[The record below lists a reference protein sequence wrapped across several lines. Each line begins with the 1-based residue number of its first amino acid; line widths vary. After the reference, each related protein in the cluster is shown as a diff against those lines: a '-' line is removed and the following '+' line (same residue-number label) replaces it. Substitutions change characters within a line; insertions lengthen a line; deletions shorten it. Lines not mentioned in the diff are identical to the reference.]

1 MAVDRAKTTEATI
14 TGLRS
19 STIYSI
25 EVAVVNSA
33 GTGVYSEPKVNT
45 TLPSEGVMLFKIT
58 RRVIK
63 FFLQVS
69 TLV

>member
-1 MAVDRAKTTEATI
+1 MTVDRANTTEATI

-19 STIYSI
+19 STTYSI

-33 GTGVYSEPKVNT
+33 GTGAYSEPEVNT
-45 TLPSEGVMLFKIT
+45 TLPSEGVMLFKRT
-58 RRVIK
+58 HRVIK